1 MASNFQLR
9 RCREILLCGGI
20 ISYKTDTLYGLSCDP
35 YNVSAVKK
43 LTTIK
48 HRPVDKAFILLAGN
62 FEQLFPFI
70 DPSVIQHKQT
80 ITHTQTPTSWILPV
94 GEQTPSWLMSAT
106 QSIAI
111 RISHDPITTRLC
123 KMLNSPI
130 ISTSANI
137 HGRQPANSL
146 IRLKQIFGASL
157 DLIIQSPHQATG
169 TSSTLRRLCDNTVIR
184 P

>member
-1 MASNFQLR
+1 MTSNFQLR
-9 RCREILLCGGI
+9 RCREILLRGGV

-35 YNVSAVKK
+35 YNFSAVRK
-43 LTTIK
+43 LTTMK

-62 FEQLFPFI
+62 FAQLLPFI
-70 DPSVIQHKQT
+70 NPSVIQHKQT
-80 ITHTQTPTSWILPV
+80 IAHTQTPTSWILPA
-94 GEQTPSWLMSAT
+94 GNHTPFWLAAEN

-111 RISHDPITTRLC
+111 RISHDPITISLC

-169 TSSTLRRLCDNTVIR
+169 TPSTLRRLCDNAVIR